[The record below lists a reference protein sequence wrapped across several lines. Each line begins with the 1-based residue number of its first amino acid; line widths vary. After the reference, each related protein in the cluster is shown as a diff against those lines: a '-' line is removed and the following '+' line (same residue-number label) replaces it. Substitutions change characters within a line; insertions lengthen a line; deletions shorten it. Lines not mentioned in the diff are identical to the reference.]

1 MCRNLIFSKVK
12 LFKSATSLKTS
23 FLMKFA
29 KSVGIPFLQNTTGQ
43 LLLIMAVSKVVK
55 RKLANETLIYDRKT
69 KAYVQV

>member
-1 MCRNLIFSKVK
+1 
-12 LFKSATSLKTS
+12 
-23 FLMKFA
+23 MKFA

-55 RKLANETLIYDRKT
+55 RKLANETVIYDRKT

>member
-29 KSVGIPFLQNTTGQ
+29 KSVGIPLQNTTRQ

-55 RKLANETLIYDRKT
+55 RKLASETVIYDTKT